1 MFETSGRRAGARRTA
16 GRGAIL
22 ALLAMGGGGLAGAEA
37 QAATH
42 SVPGDFATITAAVSA
57 AAPGDVIVVGPGTH
71 SASTTGESFPIFVT
85 QDLTIAGAGLGLTI
99 LDGENGS
106 RIFDFDAPSGG
117 RISGFTI
124 TNGVSSRGSG
134 VIVRQG
140 SPEIDGNFIHR
151 NGAEFAGAGVLVQ
164 GASTPHVHH
173 NVFWDN
179 YDTVAGGVDPHA
191 ILYQGTAAGVC
202 EHNVIGK
209 TDGNGLLA
217 SADAQPS
224 VRHNIF
230 VENGIPSP
238 NRGRGICWLGTQP
251 PIVFHNLFWDNQ
263 IAAIL
268 WGGGPGDLSGA
279 AANDVSGTDLVY
291 GNLDGDPAFTDA
303 GAFDF
308 TLTAGSP
315 AIDAGDPAL
324 PLDPD
329 GTVADIGAFFFDQS
343 TTSVLAGERGAI
355 GEFFA
360 RPNPV
365 RESSAVRLSLDREAP
380 VSVRLI
386 DVRGRRVRELHGGAL
401 SAGSHR
407 FDWDGRD
414 DAGRRVASGVYFAV
428 VETDRERASTPLVVV
443 R

>member
-1 MFETSGRRAGARRTA
+1 MAETIRPRSGRNSAGS
-16 GRGAIL
+16 GAAV
-22 ALLAMGGGGLAGAEA
+22 ALLAIGAGFFGGPAH
-37 QAATH
+37 AATH
-42 SVPGDFATITAAVSA
+42 SVPGDFTTITAAVSA
-57 AAPGDVIVVGPGTH
+57 AAPGDVIVVGAGTH
-71 SASTTGESFPIFVT
+71 SASTTGESFPIFIT
-85 QDLTIAGAGLGLTI
+85 QDLTITGAGMGLTI
-99 LDGENGS
+99 LDAEDGS
-106 RIFDFDAPSGG
+106 RVFDFDAPSG

-164 GASTPHVHH
+164 AAATPHVHH

-191 ILYQGTAAGVC
+191 ILYQGTSSGVC

-230 VENGIPSP
+230 LDNGIPSP
-238 NRGRGICWLGTQP
+238 NRGRGICWLGNQP
-251 PIVFHNLFWDNQ
+251 PVIFHNLFWDNQ

-279 AANDVSGTDLVY
+279 AANAVSGTDLVY
-291 GNLDGDPAFTDA
+291 GNVDGDPEFTDV

-308 TLTAGSP
+308 TLTSNSP
-315 AIDAGDPAL
+315 AIDAGDPTL

-343 TTSVLAGERGAI
+343 TTSVLAGQAGAVD
-355 GEFFA
+355 EFFG

-365 RESSAVRLSLDREAP
+365 RENSTIRLSLDRESP
-380 VSVRLI
+380 VSVQLI
-386 DVRGRRVRELHGGAL
+386 DVSGRRVRELHSGAL
-401 SAGSHR
+401 TAGTHQ
-407 FDWDGRD
+407 FDWDVRD
-414 DAGRRVASGVYFAV
+414 QTGQRVASGVYFAV
-428 VETDRERASTPLVVV
+428 VETGGERESTPLVVV